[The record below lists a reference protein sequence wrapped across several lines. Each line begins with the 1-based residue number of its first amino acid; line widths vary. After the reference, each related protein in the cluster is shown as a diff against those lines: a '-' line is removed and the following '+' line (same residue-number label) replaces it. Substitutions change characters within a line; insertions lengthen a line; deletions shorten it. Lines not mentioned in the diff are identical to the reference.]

1 MNAVTRGV
9 LVYLILL
16 IVFRLSGKRTL
27 SQTTP
32 FEFVLLLIISETIQQ
47 ALVGNDHSITN
58 GLLLALTLVSL
69 SIAMSLLKQ
78 WSPRADKLL
87 DGLPVVLMEKGRLMR
102 DRMDKVRVDE
112 EDILEAG
119 RALQAVER
127 LDQIEYAVLER
138 SGDVTV
144 IPKPKQQG

>member
-9 LVYLILL
+9 LVYLLLL